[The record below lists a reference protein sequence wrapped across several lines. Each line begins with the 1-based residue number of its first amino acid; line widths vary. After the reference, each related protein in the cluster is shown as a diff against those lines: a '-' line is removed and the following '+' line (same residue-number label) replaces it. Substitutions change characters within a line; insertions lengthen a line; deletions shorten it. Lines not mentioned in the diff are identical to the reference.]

1 MTAMIKLLRENAE
14 EPLQAVCGWD
24 IICEGCPNLMKDGS
38 CSNSAPAKKEK
49 EKRLPEGM
57 RCGVDEKDAALARE
71 LKITP
76 GQIYTYRE
84 LTEIAKWRLTKEIFD
99 SSCSNCQW
107 YQQGLC
113 SFEKWRASSF
123 GFMVF

>member
-1 MTAMIKLLRENAE
+1 MIKLLRENAKQ
-14 EPLQAVCGWD
+14 PLQAVCGCD

-38 CSNSAPAKKEK
+38 CINSTPAQKENG
-49 EKRLPEGM
+49 LSEGQ
-57 RCGVDEKDAALARE
+57 RCGVDEKDAVLAQE

-76 GQIYTYRE
+76 GQVYTYRE
-84 LTEIAKWRLTKEIFD
+84 LTEIVQRQLTREIFD

-113 SFEKWRASSF
+113 SFEKWRVS
-123 GFMVF
+123 VNKE